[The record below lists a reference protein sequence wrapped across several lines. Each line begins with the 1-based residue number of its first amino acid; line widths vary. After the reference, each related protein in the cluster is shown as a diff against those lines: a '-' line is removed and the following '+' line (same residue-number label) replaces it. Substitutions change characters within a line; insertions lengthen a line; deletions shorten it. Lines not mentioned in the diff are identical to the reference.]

1 MLVERRGKEGFAVAS
16 ADGVTVALDLRLD
29 EELERTGR
37 VYDLIHEVNSLRKA
51 MGLELTDRIELT
63 IPERLTDLLEHRAW
77 IARETLATSLEA
89 AGDEIRI
96 EKT

>member
-1 MLVERRGKEGFAVAS
+1 
-16 ADGVTVALDLRLD
+16 
-29 EELERTGR
+29 
-37 VYDLIHEVNSLRKA
+37 

-63 IPERLTDLLEHRAW
+63 IPKRLTDLLEHRAW

-96 EKT
+96 EKA